1 MAVFKLFPTKDTTLY
16 SLFPNMNTGL
26 DEIVEATTLTLEQT
40 PVPNVSRFLVD
51 FSNTEITN
59 TINNKVGDKQWQANL
74 RLYTA
79 EVTGLDLDTAIIV
92 HPLAA
97 NWGMGTGKYLDNP
110 QTTNGASWIW
120 VSFSGSTTSPTRWQ
134 TLINPGSFP
143 NVTGS
148 SNPTYAYDGG
158 GAWYISGSDTHPV
171 ISASQTFSFGDTLD
185 LDLNVTEI
193 VHNWY
198 SGSLSQYGFI
208 VKQSSSQE
216 FVANN
221 NLQTELKYFSVD
233 THTIYP
239 PNLEIKWDDFTY
251 NTSSTIDEIATPA
264 VFVGLDENPGIFY
277 SESINRFRI
286 NCRAKYPARTFQ
298 TASAYTIQHYLP
310 TASYWAIQ
318 DLETNE
324 YIVDFDSTYTK
335 ISADTTSSYFDVY
348 MDGLQ
353 PERNYKILIQT
364 TIQNSTLVLDDN
376 YYFKVRKG

>member
-1 MAVFKLFPTKDTTLY
+1 MAVYKLFPTKDTTLY

-26 DEIVEATTLTLEQT
+26 DEIVEATTMTLQQT

-59 TINNKVGDKQWQANL
+59 TINNKVGDNLWQANL
-74 RLYTA
+74 RLFTA
-79 EVTGLDLDTAIIV
+79 EVTGLDLDTTVKV

-110 QTTNGASWIW
+110 ATDNGASWIW
-120 VSFSGSTTSPTRWQ
+120 VQYSGSTQTPTRWS
-134 TLINPGSFP
+134 TLFNTSNI
-143 NVTGS
+143 TGS
-148 SNPTYAYDGG
+148 YNSSYAYAGG
-158 GAWYISGSDTHPV
+158 GAWYLTGSDSGV
-171 ISASQTFSFGDTLD
+171 ILEASQTFSYGDTLD
-185 LDLNVTEI
+185 LDLNVTDI

-198 SGSLSQYGFI
+198 SGSITQHGFI
-208 VKQSSSQE
+208 VKQSASQE

-221 NLQTELKYFSVD
+221 NFQTELKYFSVD

-239 PNLEIKWDDFTY
+239 PCLEIKWDDFVY
-251 NTSSTIDEIATPA
+251 STSSTIAEVSTPA
-264 VFVGLDENPGIFY
+264 VFVSLDENPGLFY

-286 NCRAKYPARTFQ
+286 NCRPKYPARTFQ
-298 TASAYTIQHYLP
+298 TASLYTTQHYLP

-324 YIVDFDSTYTK
+324 YIVDFDTTYTK
-335 ISADTTSSYFDVY
+335 ISSDTTSSYFDVY